1 MKKIVSIAII
11 GAAVL
16 LTGCATDVPLSV
28 SDKADIKSGKL
39 VKFTKYFNDTSEKM
53 KNGGAVYVC
62 AVSTNRPTP
71 ATPCYPQLSAYISKY
86 FADEGI
92 KIVKSRE
99 HASEVVYATLQY
111 TYMNADLSYF
121 SGGDSYRAMFDSTI
135 EDSLEKNGKPELSK
149 ATMETIYNKD
159 KSMQKSVAQQ
169 SNLETAGKVLVG
181 LAAMAIGG
189 VNGGLQANQ
198 ALNSMANPSSI
209 EAPYGTIGPKQM
221 MIFLHEEGQGGDVSK
236 GPRLVFGAAYYG
248 PRDIFDAFG
257 NLFPSAV
264 KSTAELFAKNTSTS
278 TVGAK

>member
-11 GAAVL
+11 GAAVF

-28 SDKADIKSGKL
+28 SEKADLKSGKL

-53 KNGGAVYVC
+53 IKGDTVYVC
-62 AVSTNRPTP
+62 AVPTNRPTQK
-71 ATPCYPQLSAYISKY
+71 THCYPQLSAYFNKY
-86 FADEGI
+86 FAEEGI
-92 KIVKSRE
+92 KIAKTRE
-99 HASEVVYATLQY
+99 NASEVVYATLEY

-135 EDSLEKNGKPELSK
+135 EDSLEKIGKPELSK
-149 ATMETIYNKD
+149 ATMEAIYNQD
-159 KSMQKSVAQQ
+159 KQMQKSVAQQ

-189 VNGGLQANQ
+189 VNGGLQASQ
-198 ALNSMANPSSI
+198 ALNSLANPSNI
-209 EAPYGTIGPKQM
+209 EAPYGTTGPKQM
-221 MIFLHEEGQGGDVSK
+221 MIFLHEAGQGGDVSK

-257 NLFPSAV
+257 DLFPSAV
-264 KSTAELFAKNTSTS
+264 KSTAELFAKNTSTT
-278 TVGAK
+278 TVGAR